1 MALEHTQGANAGT
14 HLPARGS
21 QLQHLLLVV
30 PRYCAL
36 ALPRSR
42 GRTGRITS
50 LDSVIGIR
58 SLDCT
63 WCGAPRWTAQR
74 EQWLLASHTSHELAG
89 WLRAP
94 VASWQSQPSAYLF
107 THTATTSNTRGSH
120 ETKPLAI
127 ANGHCH
133 YRPSTSEHSCGHIHL
148 RLLKRPSHVPQ
159 RAACFSTAHDMP
171 QLPHS
176 KCYQHYSPVV
186 VSCLCVAMWYGMCRV
201 WERSL
206 PLVGL

>member
-1 MALEHTQGANAGT
+1 MALEHTKGANAGT

-36 ALPRSR
+36 ALPRSK
-42 GRTGRITS
+42 GRTGR
-50 LDSVIGIR
+50 IR

-63 WCGAPRWTAQR
+63 RCGAPRWTTQR
-74 EQWLLASHTSHELAG
+74 EQWLLAAHTPHELTG

-94 VASWQSQPSAYLF
+94 AASWQNQPSTYLF
-107 THTATTSNTRGSH
+107 TRTATTSNTRGSH

-127 ANGHCH
+127 ANGHCQC
-133 YRPSTSEHSCGHIHL
+133 RPSTSECSCGHMHL

-159 RAACFSTAHDMP
+159 WAACFSTAHDMP
-171 QLPHS
+171 QRP
-176 KCYQHYSPVV
+176 QHVYV
-186 VSCLCVAMWYGMCRV
+186 LRDQAADMF
-201 WERSL
+201 
-206 PLVGL
+206 